1 MSYSQN
7 KEDLLVLDYFGNY
20 KSALLSIG
28 ENSGTVL
35 SNALLL
41 IENGWSACLVEP
53 APIAFE
59 KLQELHKGNS
69 KVQCLNY
76 AITDKV
82 GTMKFFDS
90 DSHLNKD
97 DTSLLSTLVESE
109 THKWAATQKFNEIEV
124 YGIDFN
130 TLLHYSHYDKFDFI
144 SLDAEGKDVTIL
156 KQMDLTKLGCKLLC
170 IEWNSITKVKK
181 EIMDYCYDFGI
192 TNIILEN
199 AENLLIAHEQ

>member
-90 DSHLNKD
+90 DSHISSD

-109 THKWAATQKFNEIEV
+109 THKWKATQKFNEIEV
-124 YGIDFN
+124 YCIDFK
-130 TLLHYSHYDKFDFI
+130 TLLHYSIYKTFEFI
-144 SLDAEGKDVTIL
+144 SIDCEGQDVTVL
-156 KQMDLTKLGCKLLC
+156 KQIDLNKVGCKCLC
-170 IEWNSITKVKK
+170 IEWNSNPAVKK
-181 EIMDYCYDFGI
+181 EIMDYCYDFGM

-199 AENLLIAHEQ
+199 AENLLIAHE